1 MSKGHPINA
10 GVKAKVAL
18 EALKGQQ
25 TISAIASKYS
35 VHPTQVSAW
44 KQQLL
49 KQAESV
55 FDDKRSAKDKA
66 VSDRELYEQIG
77 RLKMELEWLKKKSS
91 L

>member
-1 MSKGHPINA
+1 MAKGTPI
-10 GVKAKVAL
+10 KASLKVKVAL
-18 EALKGQQ
+18 EALKGVQ
-25 TISAIASKYS
+25 TVSAIASKYS

-49 KQAESV
+49 KDAESV
-55 FDDKRSAKDKA
+55 FSDKRTVQEKV
-66 VSDRELYEQIG
+66 VSDSELYEQIG